1 MILAM
6 ICISLFGS
14 IVWGHHIYTV
24 GLEIESKIYYTNV
37 TLIISLPTGT
47 KIYIPHDRIIINNMD
62 KRISS
67 VILEVNKIDQ
77 ENKYN

>member
-47 KIYIPHDRIIINNMD
+47 KIYNWLCIYLGNNKIII
-62 KRISS
+62 
-67 VILEVNKIDQ
+67 
-77 ENKYN
+77 